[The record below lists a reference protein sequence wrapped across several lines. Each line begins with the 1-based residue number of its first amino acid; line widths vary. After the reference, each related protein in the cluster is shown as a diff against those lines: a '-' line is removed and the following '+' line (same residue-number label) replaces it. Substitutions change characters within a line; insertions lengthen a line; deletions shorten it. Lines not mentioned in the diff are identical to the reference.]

1 MFSWLADI
9 QFVMA
14 HARMSRPIIFTLCSY
29 LVVMLSVLPSIVRL
43 FIARD
48 LILHIR
54 GLSINASE
62 GTIILPNNDYFS
74 LPCSFN
80 HLKQESLDAK

>member
-48 LILHIR
+48 LIL
-54 GLSINASE
+54 N
-62 GTIILPNNDYFS
+62 F
-74 LPCSFN
+74 F
-80 HLKQESLDAK
+80 

>member
-1 MFSWLADI
+1 
-9 QFVMA
+9 MA
-14 HARMSRPIIFTLCSY
+14 TSGCGKWNTGASGAPAGWAAAEPA
-29 LVVMLSVLPSIVRL
+29 PSASAASSEKTVWVC
-43 FIARD
+43 FF
-48 LILHIR
+48 IR

-62 GTIILPNNDYFS
+62 GTIILPNNDYFN